1 MSIQITEE
9 VQRRLSFPSLQKI
22 DPNTESKDQEIHEM
36 IFPLT
41 QAAIMT
47 ALAGLYKIT
56 RTTEGSVRLL
66 LTGKSTGW
74 LNEVYGENLQSTYEQ
89 VALYT
94 HSSINEVQKLVKQVA
109 DTSILI
115 LHEQLAGNIS
125 AESFTNFMSSQ
136 RDNILAYL
144 PAGLHLGELLHDPS
158 IDDNTNK
165 MEGPVSSLMHKI
177 ENIFSEGK

>member
-1 MSIQITEE
+1 MSIHLTEV
-9 VQRRLSFPSLQKI
+9 VQKRLQFPPLQKI

-36 IFPLT
+36 VYPVT

-66 LTGKSTGW
+66 LAGKSAAW
-74 LNEVYGENLQSTYEQ
+74 LTEVYGKNLQPTFQ
-89 VALYT
+89 TIADYT
-94 HSSINEVQKLVKQVA
+94 HSPVDEVEKLVKAAA

-115 LHEQLAGNIS
+115 LHEQLAGHIS
-125 AESFTNFMSSQ
+125 AESFTNFMSGQ

-144 PAGLHLGELLHDPS
+144 PAGLHIGELLHDPT

-165 MEGPVSSLMHKI
+165 MKGPISSFMHKI
-177 ENIFSEGK
+177 ENVFSEGK

>member
-1 MSIQITEE
+1 MSIHITEA
-9 VQRRLSFPSLQKI
+9 VQKRLQFPPLQKI
-22 DPNTESKDQEIHEM
+22 DPNTQSNDQELHEM
-36 IFPLT
+36 IFPVT

-66 LTGKSTGW
+66 LAGKRAAW
-74 LNEVYGENLQSTYEQ
+74 LHEVYGENLRPTFQWI
-89 VALYT
+89 ADYT
-94 HSSINEVQKLVKQVA
+94 HSTAEEVEKLVKAAA

-115 LHEQLAGNIS
+115 LHEQLAGHIS
-125 AESFTNFMSSQ
+125 AESFTNYMSGQ
-136 RDNILAYL
+136 RDDILAYL
-144 PAGLHLGELLHDPS
+144 PAGLHIGELLHDPT

-165 MEGPVSSLMHKI
+165 MEGPVSSFMHKI